1 MLKTPQRMRQ
11 NRPLFR
17 PKKKNYISR
26 LSFSPFILPSLPFSM
41 QMQNLKGQRVFYAF
55 KLIISFIERQKKMK
69 RGKDRERQTE
79 G

>member
-1 MLKTPQRMRQ
+1 
-11 NRPLFR
+11 
-17 PKKKNYISR
+17 
-26 LSFSPFILPSLPFSM
+26 M